1 MKESWFKGLK
11 TKAEREQRKKELQ
24 GARHSFDL
32 LDQQLEA
39 LKKPEANRDY
49 NNPNWAY
56 NQIAH
61 NEWNTALEK
70 IRELINT
77 KE

>member
-11 TKAEREQRKKELQ
+11 TKAEREQRKKELL
-24 GARHSFDL
+24 AAKHSFEL
-32 LDQQLEA
+32 LNQQLEA
-39 LKKPEANRDY
+39 LRKPEANRDY

-56 NQIAH
+56 NQIAY
-61 NEWNTALEK
+61 NEWNTALDK
-70 IRELINT
+70 IKELIEI